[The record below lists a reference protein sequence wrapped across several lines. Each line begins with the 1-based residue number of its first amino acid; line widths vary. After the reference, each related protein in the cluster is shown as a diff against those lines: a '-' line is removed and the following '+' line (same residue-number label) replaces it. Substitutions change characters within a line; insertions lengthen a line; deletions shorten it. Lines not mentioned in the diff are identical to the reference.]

1 MLYAQTISHIFTVTG
16 ITIRYAAEI
25 GKVGKIQNR
34 LLVCIVM
41 FCIVVK
47 REQTV
52 IG

>member
-1 MLYAQTISHIFTVTG
+1 MLYAQIISHIFT
-16 ITIRYAAEI
+16 AEI
-25 GKVGKIQNR
+25 GKVGKIPNTR
-34 LLVCIVM
+34 LYYVM